1 MRAGAGRPGPRPACM
16 CACACTPG
24 CVRTCA
30 AALQSPSPGSLG
42 FTEES
47 YHVWKKPTEVS
58 VWVREKAFL
67 SGTDCIAQASRFR
80 QGSFLRLPV
89 LDSV

>member
-1 MRAGAGRPGPRPACM
+1 MQEGQAPGPPACVS
-16 CACACTPG
+16 ARALLG
-24 CVRTCA
+24 VHTCA